1 MTQRHELLD
10 PELAA
15 PLEGFLGAV
24 NGGFDLGDIPGARR
38 TIDGVVAAV
47 KANAPPV
54 EGVETR
60 DLDVPGFEGGPPV
73 RVRVYRPT
81 ARSEALPALL
91 WMHPGGWVLGS
102 IELDDLT
109 AAQLAKDVECVVV
122 SVEYRL
128 APEHPY
134 PAALHDCYAAL
145 KWLAAESAGLAVDP
159 NHIALGGSSA
169 GGNLAAALALLARDR
184 NEVRPVYQLLIYPAL
199 DDRTAAEP
207 GPDLPETLFWSR
219 RNSFDAWTAYLGR
232 RPGANDV
239 AEHAAPARATNL
251 AGLPPAYIGVG
262 ALDPFVDED
271 IDYARRLLAA
281 GVPTELHVYPGACH
295 AFDVFGAGSRIGQ
308 RFITER
314 NAVLRRALH
323 PLSASPSPAA

>member
-24 NGGFDLGDIPGARR
+24 NGGFDLGDIAGARR

-102 IELDDLT
+102 
-109 AAQLAKDVECVVV
+109 
-122 SVEYRL
+122 
-128 APEHPY
+128 
-134 PAALHDCYAAL
+134 
-145 KWLAAESAGLAVDP
+145 
-159 NHIALGGSSA
+159 
-169 GGNLAAALALLARDR
+169 
-184 NEVRPVYQLLIYPAL
+184 
-199 DDRTAAEP
+199 
-207 GPDLPETLFWSR
+207 
-219 RNSFDAWTAYLGR
+219 
-232 RPGANDV
+232 
-239 AEHAAPARATNL
+239 
-251 AGLPPAYIGVG
+251 
-262 ALDPFVDED
+262 
-271 IDYARRLLAA
+271 
-281 GVPTELHVYPGACH
+281 
-295 AFDVFGAGSRIGQ
+295 
-308 RFITER
+308 
-314 NAVLRRALH
+314 
-323 PLSASPSPAA
+323 